1 MKKGLLSF
9 IVILL
14 SFCSYAQLLTWTP
27 NFAQEST
34 SPFTITLDGSK
45 GNQGLFFY
53 TPVSDVYVHIGV
65 ITNLSPTATPWKYVK
80 YNQNFNVANSLLQTT
95 SLGNSKWSF
104 TINGGIRS
112 YFGITDPGETI
123 LKIAILFRNGN
134 GSKVARN
141 TDGSDMYIPI
151 YTNALATR
159 FTEPLVQPTFLPRPE
174 TITKVIGN
182 TISMTGIA
190 SSSATMRLYLNGTIV
205 QTALNATTISAAPTI
220 NVAGNQVIVVEADN
234 GILNKRDTIQFYV
247 AAPIN
252 VAALPAG
259 VKDGINYEA
268 DNTAATLVL
277 YAPSKNRVSVIG
289 DLTGSNWAEQ
299 LPYQMNKTPDGN
311 YWWIRL
317 TGLTPGTEYS
327 FQYLVDGT
335 LKIAEPYAEKILDP
349 WNDPFIPSTTYPGLK
364 PYPANLT
371 SGIVSVLQTNQST
384 YNWQSNSYTRP
395 DKRKLVIYE
404 LLLRDFLANHDWAT
418 LNDTLNYLKNM
429 GITAIQLMPINEF
442 EGNLSWGYNPDFY
455 FAPDKYYGPADQ
467 LKQFIDNCHSKG
479 IAVVMDIA
487 LNHSFGLAPM
497 VQLYWNA
504 ATQRPA
510 NNNPWFNPVAKHAYN
525 VGYDMNH
532 ESLATRYFVSRVLEH
547 WLTKYKIDGFRF
559 DLSKGFTQVQTCDA
573 NGANCNVGGWSNY
586 DASRIAI
593 WKRYYDTMQLKA
605 PGSYAILEHFAE
617 NSEEIELSNYGMML
631 WGNSNCAYSQAVE
644 GYASGPCGTWEL
656 RNNIF
661 TERGWSNPHLITYME
676 SHDEERLMFNALE
689 YGNSSGGYNIKTL
702 ATALKRMEM
711 ASAFLLTIPGP
722 KMIWQFG
729 ELGYEYSINYCP
741 NGTINPDCRTDAKP
755 IKWEYLL
762 NADRKRLYEVNA
774 ALAKLRQHPSFG
786 NLFTSN
792 QMDYNLTPAFK
803 RFRVSSGGL
812 HMVVVGNFDVV
823 QQSSTVTFPVA
834 GTWYNYLTGGTFNA
848 TGGGQN
854 ITLQPGE
861 YHVYLNQ
868 LVPIPVTIIN
878 FSGKGSGIN
887 NILSWKVAH
896 EQNITHYDLER
907 SIDGINFMLAGKI
920 SATGNS
926 EYSYSDNVSGITA
939 SLYYYRLKSTDADGN
954 FKYSA
959 IVKIRS
965 AVKSLFAEATP
976 NPFTDNFKVNIESP
990 VKDKG
995 SITLTD
1001 LSGKQLFKKDLV
1013 LLQGNNVF
1021 EITEAAGVTKGVYML
1036 RIVTAAQTQ
1045 TIKIVKGN

>member
-593 WKRYYDTMQLKA
+593 WKKYYDTMQLKA

-803 RFRVSSGGL
+803 RFRVSSGAF

-834 GTWYNYLTGGTFNA
+834 GTWYDYLNGGTFSA

-926 EYSYSDNVSGITA
+926 EYSYSDNVSGINA

>member
-317 TGLTPGTEYS
+317 TGLTPGT
-327 FQYLVDGT
+327 
-335 LKIAEPYAEKILDP
+335 
-349 WNDPFIPSTTYPGLK
+349 
-364 PYPANLT
+364 
-371 SGIVSVLQTNQST
+371 
-384 YNWQSNSYTRP
+384 
-395 DKRKLVIYE
+395 
-404 LLLRDFLANHDWAT
+404 
-418 LNDTLNYLKNM
+418 
-429 GITAIQLMPINEF
+429 
-442 EGNLSWGYNPDFY
+442 
-455 FAPDKYYGPADQ
+455 
-467 LKQFIDNCHSKG
+467 
-479 IAVVMDIA
+479 
-487 LNHSFGLAPM
+487 
-497 VQLYWNA
+497 
-504 ATQRPA
+504 
-510 NNNPWFNPVAKHAYN
+510 
-525 VGYDMNH
+525 
-532 ESLATRYFVSRVLEH
+532 
-547 WLTKYKIDGFRF
+547 
-559 DLSKGFTQVQTCDA
+559 
-573 NGANCNVGGWSNY
+573 
-586 DASRIAI
+586 
-593 WKRYYDTMQLKA
+593 
-605 PGSYAILEHFAE
+605 
-617 NSEEIELSNYGMML
+617 
-631 WGNSNCAYSQAVE
+631 
-644 GYASGPCGTWEL
+644 
-656 RNNIF
+656 
-661 TERGWSNPHLITYME
+661 
-676 SHDEERLMFNALE
+676 
-689 YGNSSGGYNIKTL
+689 
-702 ATALKRMEM
+702 
-711 ASAFLLTIPGP
+711 
-722 KMIWQFG
+722 
-729 ELGYEYSINYCP
+729 
-741 NGTINPDCRTDAKP
+741 
-755 IKWEYLL
+755 
-762 NADRKRLYEVNA
+762 
-774 ALAKLRQHPSFG
+774 
-786 NLFTSN
+786 
-792 QMDYNLTPAFK
+792 
-803 RFRVSSGGL
+803 
-812 HMVVVGNFDVV
+812 
-823 QQSSTVTFPVA
+823 
-834 GTWYNYLTGGTFNA
+834 
-848 TGGGQN
+848 
-854 ITLQPGE
+854 
-861 YHVYLNQ
+861 
-868 LVPIPVTIIN
+868 
-878 FSGKGSGIN
+878 
-887 NILSWKVAH
+887 
-896 EQNITHYDLER
+896 
-907 SIDGINFMLAGKI
+907 
-920 SATGNS
+920 
-926 EYSYSDNVSGITA
+926 
-939 SLYYYRLKSTDADGN
+939 
-954 FKYSA
+954 
-959 IVKIRS
+959 
-965 AVKSLFAEATP
+965 
-976 NPFTDNFKVNIESP
+976 
-990 VKDKG
+990 
-995 SITLTD
+995 
-1001 LSGKQLFKKDLV
+1001 
-1013 LLQGNNVF
+1013 
-1021 EITEAAGVTKGVYML
+1021 
-1036 RIVTAAQTQ
+1036 
-1045 TIKIVKGN
+1045 

>member
-532 ESLATRYFVSRVLEH
+532 ESLATRYFVSRVLDH

-573 NGANCNVGGWSNY
+573 NGANCNVGNWGNY
-586 DASRIAI
+586 DASRVAI

-861 YHVYLNQ
+861 YYVYLNQ

-878 FSGKGSGIN
+878 FSGKGSGNN

-1021 EITEAAGVTKGVYML
+1021 EITEAAGVAKGVYML